1 MEEMTAKA
9 DEATIRGTAEKLVA
23 LLLAHG
29 LSIATAESC
38 TGGLLAGALT
48 DVSGVS
54 ACFPGGIVSYANRI
68 KNGMLG
74 VPDKILESV
83 GAVSPECGG
92 AMAEGVRKRFGVSIG
107 LSTTGIA
114 GPTGGTETK
123 PVGLVYV
130 SVSTPDETRVTRN
143 LFEGDRETV
152 RRQSVR
158 KALDLAIEIL
168 TEDR

>member
-1 MEEMTAKA
+1 MEEKTNKA
-9 DEATIRGTAEKLVA
+9 DQATIRETAERLVA

-74 VPDKILESV
+74 VPNEILESV
-83 GAVSPECGG
+83 GAVSSECGA
-92 AMAEGVRKRFGVSIG
+92 AMAEGVRKHFGVSVG

-114 GPTGGTETK
+114 GPTGATETK

-130 SVSTPDETRVTRN
+130 TVSTPDETRVTRN
-143 LFEGDRETV
+143 VFQGDRDAV
-152 RRQSVR
+152 RQQSVL
-158 KALDLAIEIL
+158 KALRLAIDIL
-168 TEDR
+168 TEDH